1 MTLLTHEK
9 VAEPV
14 PNPAYDKWYELDQAI
29 ISAIM
34 SSLSPEV
41 LEPPVPRGVEQAQW
55 PLWCLVSG

>member
-41 LEPPVPRGVEQAQW
+41 LSRLFQEVWNKLNGLYGA
-55 PLWCLVSG
+55 